1 MCMHTLIICR
11 RDTTAC
17 SKICILL
24 PITISYQFRRL
35 SQNKPPLYD
44 YIFAGSTSCSL
55 DPLPQ
60 TWLLESVVSNFPR
73 SSLVDETWVTKQHG
87 VEVSCF
93 SQKWILQRSRGNTR
107 KNSLYFYSKPA
118 LWHLGC
124 LWPQLINRVWMVS
137 FLFHWSLFCC
147 VIQMC

>member
-55 DPLPQ
+55 DPSPAK
-60 TWLLESVVSNFPR
+60 SVVSNFPR